1 MAAFAA
7 AVDLLFGDPNLSA
20 EALYRAGGGDAVPGI
35 SVRVIRRAPDQ
46 FASFGDGRFVVDTV
60 FLDIRIA
67 EAPALAAG
75 DTLEIA
81 GDFFTIQ
88 GAPRRDTERLIWQ
101 AEARAL

>member
-1 MAAFAA
+1 MSAIAA
-7 AVDLLFGDPNLSA
+7 AVDLLFGDPNISA
-20 EALYRAGGGDAVPGI
+20 EALYRAGGGDVVPGI

-60 FLDIRIA
+60 LFDIRVA
-67 EAPALAAG
+67 EAPDLADG

-81 GDFFTIQ
+81 GDFFTIR
-88 GAPRRDTERLIWQ
+88 GEPRRDTERLIWH